1 MYFDNTLIQKQA
13 RPFVYIEYSNNT
25 STSSSAIASSSHHIP
40 LHHQHSP
47 STTTAPQY
55 HQHQQQQQQQH
66 ASSPSDS
73 SSASSIISTARPPPP
88 VQAPATQK
96 QNQEQPKKKKRQH
109 IGYACDKCRERRVG
123 CDRGKPICGQ
133 CKDRYHCQ
141 YSNHALR
148 LDNVSMRQ
156 RLDELENQVGW
167 LTSFVTNLEQDY
179 RSTVPRIQPHVQHYV
194 TQQQQPPP
202 AQGTTLLPTTS
213 TTAIVPRI
221 QHESPSVY
229 DWAIGTGWPVIEN
242 ADGMKSIFTT
252 IKNFEDLSEA
262 LRNTV
267 ETIYNTKGNP
277 IYRQPSQFPQQL
289 SHISRVDISVQ
300 SLHNSTVFAKRP
312 SITHHWDEKNK
323 REHTFTLFE
332 SLNRYSKASG
342 GDNSCNRNATGT
354 NDLSKDV
361 KSRLIHQHHKCGF
374 PILVRPSR
382 FENHYRQGQLKPLVL
397 SSVFSHSV
405 PHACIY
411 HPHLT
416 QIQDF
421 RELGDK
427 FYNHSH
433 DLLGIDEPAN
443 LSNIHQ
449 RTLLITYDL
458 DLGRVRRAFLHIG
471 IAIRMC
477 FMLNLHRPEGYVS
490 CKTPHE
496 REQSKRIFWT
506 VWFYDNMVSH
516 LFNDQLSTIKLNQI
530 SIELPTPLPDF
541 NTIEMDQTTFAISI
555 IQIRKLAGSISE
567 ESRKMRPRAL
577 VNHFRKKLLQYY
589 HALPKH
595 LQFGKK
601 NPTSFPPGA
610 SIWLRRNYFCILL
623 DYCQCWITMYRAL
636 LPSANHQGEQPLTPD
651 ENEAILHTSQAAVAI
666 VQLFQNWF
674 KTSSESEEKFDCF
687 FRPYLYHFMSA
698 KHIFSSNVSQYGR
711 SPALVYVSRAYL
723 VLLLQL
729 YQTTPTRRSFDESQL
744 EKDMLQFLNRHQI
757 GQNEIV
763 YQAMIDEALL
773 DDLHAGGGWSIFS
786 VSKSTTPATTPMDD
800 VGSKCSSND
809 SIMSDPCTTELDLD
823 YFC

>member
-1 MYFDNTLIQKQA
+1 M
-13 RPFVYIEYSNNT
+13 
-25 STSSSAIASSSHHIP
+25 
-40 LHHQHSP
+40 
-47 STTTAPQY
+47 
-55 HQHQQQQQQQH
+55 
-66 ASSPSDS
+66 
-73 SSASSIISTARPPPP
+73 
-88 VQAPATQK
+88 
-96 QNQEQPKKKKRQH
+96 
-109 IGYACDKCRERRVG
+109 
-123 CDRGKPICGQ
+123 CGQ

-179 RSTVPRIQPHVQHYV
+179 RSTVPRIQPHVQQHLV

-202 AQGTTLLPTTS
+202 PPQATDHPPVA
-213 TTAIVPRI
+213 TTAIVPRT
-221 QHESPSVY
+221 QRHQSPSVY

-252 IKNFEDLSEA
+252 IKNFDDLSEA

-267 ETIYNTKGNP
+267 ETIYSTKGHP
-277 IYRQPSQFPQQL
+277 IYRQP
-289 SHISRVDISVQ
+289 SHISRVDISLQ
-300 SLHNSTVFAKRP
+300 SLHNSSAFPKRP
-312 SITHHWDEKNK
+312 SITHHSDDKK
-323 REHTFTLFE
+323 KKEHTFTLFE
-332 SLNRYSKASG
+332 SLNRYSKSSG
-342 GDNSCNRNATGT
+342 GDSGYNRNATGT
-354 NDLSKDV
+354 NDLSTDV

-416 QIQDF
+416 QIHDF

-477 FMLNLHRPEGYVS
+477 FMLNLHRPEGYLS

-516 LFNDQLSTIKLNQI
+516 LFNDQLATIKLNQI

-541 NTIEMDQTTFAISI
+541 NTVEMDQTTFAISI

-577 VNHFRKKLLQYY
+577 VDHFRERLLQFY

-601 NPTSFPPGA
+601 NPTAFPPDA
-610 SIWLRRNYFCILL
+610 SIWLRRTYFCILL

-636 LPSANHQGEQPLTPD
+636 LPSANHQGEQPLTPN

-666 VQLFQNWF
+666 LQLFQNWF

-698 KHIFSSNVSQYGR
+698 KHIFS
-711 SPALVYVSRAYL
+711 VSRWCRIPCIHTHTLFFCASL
-723 VLLLQL
+723 M
-729 YQTTPTRRSFDESQL
+729 FHNMEDH
-744 EKDMLQFLNRHQI
+744 RHLS
-757 GQNEIV
+757 
-763 YQAMIDEALL
+763 M
-773 DDLHAGGGWSIFS
+773 
-786 VSKSTTPATTPMDD
+786 
-800 VGSKCSSND
+800 
-809 SIMSDPCTTELDLD
+809 
-823 YFC
+823 

>member
-1 MYFDNTLIQKQA
+1 MYFDSTLIQKQA

-25 STSSSAIASSSHHIP
+25 STSSSSAIASSSHIP
-40 LHHQHSP
+40 LHHQQH
-47 STTTAPQY
+47 TTTATTASPY
-55 HQHQQQQQQQH
+55 HHHHQQQQQPQH
-66 ASSPSDS
+66 VSSPSDS
-73 SSASSIISTARPPPP
+73 SSSASSVISTARPPAPP
-88 VQAPATQK
+88 AQQQK
-96 QNQEQPKKKKRQH
+96 ENQEQPKKKKRQH

-179 RSTVPRIQPHVQHYV
+179 RSTVPRIQPHVQHHV
-194 TQQQQPPP
+194 TQHQQPLAVVAPP
-202 AQGTTLLPTTS
+202 RPPPPPLDS
-213 TTAIVPRI
+213 TAIVPR
-221 QHESPSVY
+221 SPSVY

-277 IYRQPSQFPQQL
+277 VYRQPSQFPHQL
-289 SHISRVDISVQ
+289 NHISRVDISVQ
-300 SLHNSTVFAKRP
+300 ALQQHTIHNKRP
-312 SITHHWDEKNK
+312 SITHHSDDKK
-323 REHTFTLFE
+323 KKEHTFTLFE
-332 SLNRYSKASG
+332 SLNRYSKTSG
-342 GDNSCNRNATGT
+342 GGNHRNATGT
-354 NDLSKDV
+354 NDLSTDV

-382 FENHYRQGQLKPLVL
+382 FENHYQQGQLKPLVL

-477 FMLNLHRPEGYVS
+477 FMLNLHRPEGYLS

-516 LFNDQLSTIKLNQI
+516 LFNDQLSTIKLSQI
-530 SIELPTPLPDF
+530 AIELPTPLPDF

-577 VNHFRKKLLQYY
+577 VDHFRERLLQFYQ
-589 HALPKH
+589 ALPKH

-601 NPTSFPPGA
+601 NPTAFPPNA
-610 SIWLRRNYFCILL
+610 SIWLRRTYFCILL

-636 LPSANHQGEQPLTPD
+636 LPSANHQGGQPLTPN

-666 VQLFQNWF
+666 LQLFQNWF

-744 EKDMLQFLNRHQI
+744 EKDMLHFLNTHQI
-757 GQNEIV
+757 GHNEIV

-773 DDLHAGGGWSIFS
+773 DDPNADGGWSIFS
-786 VSKSTTPATTPMDD
+786 VNKSTTPVTTPMDD